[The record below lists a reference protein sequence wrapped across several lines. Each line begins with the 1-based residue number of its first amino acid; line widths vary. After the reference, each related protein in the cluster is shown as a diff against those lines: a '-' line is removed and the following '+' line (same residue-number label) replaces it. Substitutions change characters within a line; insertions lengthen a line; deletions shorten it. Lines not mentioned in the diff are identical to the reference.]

1 MEKKIGWTCWWKVV
15 VTIKPKRAEE
25 LGPASLAE
33 PAAFMT
39 PPSEPRSRGD
49 GASSASDMHKRGRG
63 HWPICKGDR
72 HRLSTGA

>member
-1 MEKKIGWTCWWKVV
+1 MAAERRPEGIQDMGTGSGGAMEKKIGWRCWWKVV

-39 PPSEPRSRGD
+39 PPSETP
-49 GASSASDMHKRGRG
+49 
-63 HWPICKGDR
+63 
-72 HRLSTGA
+72 